1 MVVAADKIVSD
12 MLKENTGT
20 HFLDSGGE
28 GGRAWQ
34 QNQKRDFLK
43 EAASTLEVD
52 VSQKDLIISTS
63 TFFYVTEFW
72 ETTTESER
80 LQREFLKFAELPE
93 NDNDGWMSLMKKFY
107 DEVLYPEIDDHDWD
121 AYNIGRGG
129 GITNTYNYE
138 SSVDQILQY
147 MLFSWQDNCPF
158 IMLQIHGGADAR
170 GGYTA
175 PHFFAFKTREHDIDE
190 FLLCDGDYSVYVGE
204 EQWYTDD
211 HGRHWYFEGSSSR
224 SMDRSEFAEHIGKFL
239 GVTDETLKFEGDL
252 HGCDIEKPA
261 GRRQESNSRY
271 YPKMFCKVCKTEK
284 DPTLHTMGKGWCT
297 HCKDMTNTEYGG
309 GKAGRRQK
317 GR

>member
-1 MVVAADKIVSD
+1 MVAAADKIVSD
-12 MLKENTGT
+12 MFKENTGT

-52 VSQKDLIISTS
+52 VGRKDLIISMS

-72 ETTTESER
+72 ESTTESER
-80 LQREFLKFAELPE
+80 LQKEFLKFAELPE

-175 PHFFAFKTREHDIDE
+175 PHCFAFKSRQHDIDE
-190 FLLCDGDYSVYVGE
+190 FLICDGDYSVYVGE

-252 HGCDIEKPA
+252 YGCTIEKPA

>member
-1 MVVAADKIVSD
+1 MVAAADKIVSM

-20 HFLDSGGE
+20 HMLDSGGE

-52 VSQKDLIISTS
+52 VSQKDLIISMS

-252 HGCDIEKPA
+252 HGCVIEKPA